1 MRHISKKF
9 LSNTFHESGAM
20 ICQVETERLE
30 DITSYEVDRPSMEA
44 SVIFKGCYGEPVT
57 LDFSVR
63 NDKSFG
69 ERLEKV
75 NLMIDELLMFRNQ
88 LDYGWKTY
96 MQDIA
101 TKRKEI
107 ENDVQPD

>member
-9 LSNTFHESGAM
+9 LSNTFHESGAI
-20 ICQVETERLE
+20 ICQIETERLE

-44 SVIFKGCYGEPVT
+44 SVMFKGCYGEPVT
-57 LDFSVR
+57 LDFCVR
-63 NDKSFG
+63 DDKSFG